1 MVINMALI
9 KTSNSNAFTEIE
21 KTSLKF
27 VWNHKR
33 SKYSKKSWE
42 GKEKQEA
49 SCFLI
54 SNYITKI

>member
-1 MVINMALI
+1 MAFI

-49 SCFLI
+49 SYFLV